1 MWRKLKE
8 WARFMKKSLY
18 ILYFATKDTR
28 VSLPVKVF
36 TVAVV
41 AYAFS
46 PIDLIP
52 DFIPI
57 LGYVDDVLIVPIG
70 IYFALKMLPQ
80 IVIQDS
86 TKLAEEQLLSDK
98 PKNWFAA
105 VIILMIWFAVLVWGA
120 FVFIYQ

>member
-1 MWRKLKE
+1 MWKKLKF

-18 ILYFATKDTR
+18 MLYFAAKDTR
-28 VSLPVKVF
+28 VSLPVKAF

-57 LGYVDDVLIVPIG
+57 LGYVDDVLIVPVG
-70 IYFALKMLPQ
+70 IYLALKMLPQ
-80 IVIQDS
+80 NVIQDS

-105 VIILMIWFAVLVWGA
+105 VIIVMIWIALLVWGTS
-120 FVFIYQ
+120 VFFYK

>member
-18 ILYFATKDTR
+18 TLYFATKDTR

-36 TVAVV
+36 TIAVV

-57 LGYVDDVLIVPIG
+57 LGYVDDVLIVPVG

-86 TKLAEEQLLSDK
+86 TKLAEEHLLSDK

-105 VIILMIWFAVLVWGA
+105 GIILMIWFAVLVWGT
-120 FVFIYQ
+120 FVFIYK

>member
-1 MWRKLKE
+1 MWRKLKSWE
-8 WARFMKKSLY
+8 RFMKKSLY
-18 ILYFATKDTR
+18 MLYFAAKDSR

-57 LGYVDDVLIVPIG
+57 LGYVDDVLIVPVG

-80 IVIQDS
+80 SVIRDS

-98 PKNWFAA
+98 PKNWYAA
-105 VIILMIWFAVLVWGA
+105 AIILMIWIAFLVWGTS
-120 FVFIYQ
+120 VFIYK

>member
-1 MWRKLKE
+1 MWRKLKS

-18 ILYFATKDTR
+18 MLYFAAKDTR

-57 LGYVDDVLIVPIG
+57 LGYVDDVLIVPVG
-70 IYFALKMLPQ
+70 IYLALKMLPQ
-80 IVIQDS
+80 SVIRDS

-98 PKNWFAA
+98 PKNWYAA
-105 VIILMIWFAVLVWGA
+105 AIILMIWIAFLVWGTS
-120 FVFIYQ
+120 VFIYK

>member
-1 MWRKLKE
+1 MWKKLKF

-18 ILYFATKDTR
+18 MLYFATKDTR

-57 LGYVDDVLIVPIG
+57 LGYVDDVLIVPVG

-80 IVIQDS
+80 SVIRDS
-86 TKLAEEQLLSDK
+86 TKLAEEQLLTDK
-98 PKNWFAA
+98 PRNWYAA
-105 VIILMIWFAVLVWGA
+105 TIILMIWIALLVWGTS
-120 FVFIYQ
+120 VFMNK

>member
-1 MWRKLKE
+1 MWRKLKD

-18 ILYFATKDTR
+18 MLYFAAKDSR

-57 LGYVDDVLIVPIG
+57 LGYFDDVLIVPVG
-70 IYFALKMLPQ
+70 IYLALKMLPKS
-80 IVIQDS
+80 VIQDC

-98 PKNWFAA
+98 PRNWYAA
-105 VIILMIWFAVLVWGA
+105 AIILMIWIAIFVWGSS
-120 FVFIYQ
+120 VFISK

>member
-1 MWRKLKE
+1 MWGKLKF

-18 ILYFATKDTR
+18 MLYFATKDTR

-46 PIDLIP
+46 PIELIP

-57 LGYVDDVLIVPIG
+57 FGYVDDVLIVPFG
-70 IYFALKMLPQ
+70 IYLALKMLPQ
-80 IVIQDS
+80 SVIQDS

-98 PKNWFAA
+98 PRNWYAA
-105 VIILMIWFAVLVWGA
+105 TIILMIWIAFLVWGTSI
-120 FVFIYQ
+120 FLNK

>member
-18 ILYFATKDTR
+18 TLYFATKDTR

-57 LGYVDDVLIVPIG
+57 LGYVDDVLIVPVG

-105 VIILMIWFAVLVWGA
+105 VIILMIWFAVLVWGT
-120 FVFIYQ
+120 FVFIYK

>member
-18 ILYFATKDTR
+18 TLYFATKDTR

-57 LGYVDDVLIVPIG
+57 LGYVDDVLIVPVG

-86 TKLAEEQLLSDK
+86 TKLAEEQLQSDK

-105 VIILMIWFAVLVWGA
+105 VIILMIWFAVLVWGT
-120 FVFIYQ
+120 FVFIYK

>member
-1 MWRKLKE
+1 
-8 WARFMKKSLY
+8 MKKSLY
-18 ILYFATKDTR
+18 MLYFAAKDSR

-57 LGYVDDVLIVPIG
+57 LGYVDDVLIVPVG
-70 IYFALKMLPQ
+70 IYLALKMLPQ
-80 IVIQDS
+80 SVIRDS

-98 PKNWFAA
+98 PKNWYAA
-105 VIILMIWFAVLVWGA
+105 AIILMIWIAFLVWGTS
-120 FVFIYQ
+120 VFIYK

>member
-1 MWRKLKE
+1 MWKKLKF

-18 ILYFATKDTR
+18 MLYFATKDTR

-52 DFIPI
+52 DFIPV
-57 LGYVDDVLIVPIG
+57 LGYVDDVLIVPFG
-70 IYFALKMLPQ
+70 IYLALKMLPQ
-80 IVIQDS
+80 SVIQDS
-86 TKLAEEQLLSDK
+86 TKLAEEQLLVNK
-98 PKNWFAA
+98 PRNWYAA
-105 VIILMIWFAVLVWGA
+105 TIILMIWTALLVWGTS
-120 FVFIYQ
+120 VFMNK